1 LIEMALHESAE
12 MMLQLL
18 SDAGM
23 TFAADATPES
33 RRAAMIAAT
42 ANPLLPKQPV
52 HDVADRT
59 IPGPAGP
66 IPVRVYRPSDATGL
80 PLVLWFHGGGW
91 VTGNLDTH
99 DQLARLLCD
108 DVGAVVVSVDYRLAP
123 EAKFPA
129 AADDCLAAYEWA
141 LEHAGEVGA
150 DAGRIAIGGDS
161 AGGNLAAVVALDA
174 RERQLPQPKLQL
186 LVYPVTDC
194 EFDSTSMIDNAK
206 GYFLEAESMRWFW
219 DHYARTPDDFAHP
232 RFSPLRASD
241 LSGLAPAVVVTAEF
255 DPLRDQ
261 GEAYGARLREAK
273 VPTEVV
279 RADGLIH
286 GFFGM
291 HEFMPPGR
299 DAWDVA
305 VAELRDALGT
315 LSH

>member
-1 LIEMALHESAE
+1 MALHPSAA
-12 MMLQLL
+12 MMVQVL
-18 SDAGM
+18 SDSGL
-23 TFAADATPES
+23 TFGPDATPEG

-42 ANPLLPKQPV
+42 TNPLFPKHPV

-59 IPGPAGP
+59 IPGPAGE
-66 IPVRVYRPSDATGL
+66 IPVRVFRPSAAIGL
-80 PLVLWFHGGGW
+80 PLLLWFHGGGW

-99 DQLARLLCD
+99 DQLGRLLCD
-108 DVGAVVVSVDYRLAP
+108 AAGAVVVSVDYRLAP

-141 LEHAGEVGA
+141 LGYAREVGA
-150 DAGRIAIGGDS
+150 DAGRVAIGGDS

-174 RERQLPQPKLQL
+174 RARALPQPKLQL
-186 LVYPVTDC
+186 LVYPVTDY
-194 EFDSTSMIDNAK
+194 EFESASMIDNAK
-206 GYFLEAESMRWFW
+206 GYFLEREGMRWFY
-219 DHYARTPDDFAHP
+219 DHYARDPSDFYDP
-232 RFSPLRASD
+232 RFSPMRASD
-241 LSGLAPAVVVTAEF
+241 LSGLARAVVITAEY

-261 GEAYGARLREAK
+261 GEAYAARLRDAK

-299 DAWDVA
+299 DAWVVSIA
-305 VAELRDALGT
+305 ALREALT
-315 LSH
+315 PEAD